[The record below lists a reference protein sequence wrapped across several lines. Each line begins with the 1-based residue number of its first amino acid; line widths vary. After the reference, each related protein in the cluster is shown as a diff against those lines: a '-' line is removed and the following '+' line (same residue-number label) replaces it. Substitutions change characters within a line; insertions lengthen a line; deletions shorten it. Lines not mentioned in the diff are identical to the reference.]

1 METNV
6 QTTDITN
13 LLNLMIKFNNTIQN
27 NLLLQVCYPTSDAG
41 GW

>member
-13 LLNLMIKFNNTIQN
+13 LLNLTIEINNTIQKN
-27 NLLLQVCYPTSDAG
+27 SLLQVCYSTSNAG
-41 GW
+41 GR

>member
-13 LLNLMIKFNNTIQN
+13 LLNLTIEINNTIQKKLAFTG
-27 NLLLQVCYPTSDAG
+27 LLFYK
-41 GW
+41 